1 MSWRLMAGLLPVAAG
16 VVPVVRWVRKR
27 RQGRLVSPEA
37 GRALLEEAILR
48 KEQVL
53 GYHKE
58 RQIVFCPHVLATGPG
73 GDYVLA
79 FVIIAEPDPGADFAS
94 PKRWRWLRLTDLR
107 LTARRS
113 GLWFSAPRESR
124 PLLSS
129 VIVQMEAA

>member
-1 MSWRLMAGLLPVAAG
+1 MSWRLMAGLVPVAAG
-16 VVPVVRWVRKR
+16 VVPVVRWIRKR
-27 RQGRLVSPEA
+27 RHPSTASPEETH
-37 GRALLEEAILR
+37 ALLVEAIRR

-79 FVIIAEPDPGADFAS
+79 FVIIAEPDPGADFVS

-107 LTARRS
+107 VTARRS

-129 VIVQMEAA
+129 VIVQLEAA